1 MQAQTSILR
10 ADGVRH
16 KPGGSYNRP
25 MTFVLELHEAT
36 LIRGGVPVLDRISL
50 SIRRGQHTAI
60 LGPNGAGKSSLIRM
74 LTLDDRPLRRDPDGA
89 RARAHRPEAHPD
101 ESVAVP
107 LQVGRPPSEGGGGV
121 QVPPLRL
128 FGQERWDV
136 ETLRRRLGVV
146 TGDLDRDFGA
156 GTSGGRVLAI
166 DVALSGLFGSQGVFA
181 HHDVGDTMRRQ
192 ARESLDRVGGAHLAN
207 RPLNQLSTGE
217 RRRVLI
223 ARALVTNPEALVLD
237 EPTAGLDL
245 VARHHFMESLRGLAR
260 DGTTVILVT
269 HHVEEIIPEMQ
280 KVVLIREGR
289 IAFDGPPA
297 AALTSSRLS
306 GLLGAPVSVE
316 QSGGYFHVRL
326 QLKDAAHHG
335 VPS

>member
-1 MQAQTSILR
+1 MS
-10 ADGVRH
+10 
-16 KPGGSYNRP
+16 
-25 MTFVLELHEAT
+25 FVLQLNEAT
-36 LIRGGVPVLDRISL
+36 LIRGGVAVLDGITL
-50 SIRRGQHTAI
+50 SIRRGEHTAI

-74 LTLDDRPLRRDPDGA
+74 LTLDERPLRRSQA
-89 RARAHRPEAHPD
+89 RT
-101 ESVAVP
+101 SVAAD
-107 LQVGRPPSEGGGGV
+107 LQVRGRRPAEV
-121 QVPPLRL
+121 QVGGTAPLRI
-128 FGQERWDV
+128 FGQDKWDV
-136 ETLRRRLGVV
+136 EALRRRLGVV

-156 GTSGGRVLAI
+156 GTSGGRVRAI
-166 DVALSGLFGSQGVFA
+166 DVALSGLFGSHGVFA
-181 HHDVGDTMRRQ
+181 HHVVDESMRRQ
-192 ARESLDRVGGAHLAN
+192 ARRSLERVGAGHLAH

-223 ARALVTNPEALVLD
+223 ARALMTNPEALVLD

-245 VARHHFMESLRGLAR
+245 VARHQFMESLRGLAR

-297 AALTSSRLS
+297 AALTSIRLS
-306 GLLGAPVSVE
+306 DLLGAPVSVE

-326 QLKDAAHHG
+326 QLAGAPHEVAAP
-335 VPS
+335 VVNPA

>member
-1 MQAQTSILR
+1 M
-10 ADGVRH
+10 
-16 KPGGSYNRP
+16 P
-25 MTFVLELHEAT
+25 FVLQLHEAT
-36 LIRGGVPVLDRISL
+36 LIRGGVAVLDRISL
-50 SIRRGQHTAI
+50 SIRRGEHTAI

-74 LTLDDRPLRRDPDGA
+74 LTLDDRPLRRSPDRERAGA
-89 RARAHRPEAHPD
+89 NDRGPD
-101 ESVAVP
+101 RLRQGLRRSTVASAKVEGP
-107 LQVGRPPSEGGGGV
+107 PLRQLSAVAADLQVDRAPGEGGHVSGI
-121 QVPPLRL
+121 PPLRL
-128 FGQERWDV
+128 FGQDKWDV

-146 TGDLDRDFGA
+146 TGDLDRDFGS

-181 HHDVGDTMRRQ
+181 HHAVDEPMRRQ
-192 ARESLDRVGGAHLAN
+192 ARRSLEKVGGGHLAN

-223 ARALVTNPEALVLD
+223 ARALMTNPEALVLD

-245 VARHHFMESLRGLAR
+245 VARHQFMESLRGLAR

-289 IAFDGPPA
+289 IAFDGTPA

-306 GLLGAPVSVE
+306 ELLGTPVSVE

-326 QLKDAAHHG
+326 QLEDAAHHG
-335 VPS
+335 APS